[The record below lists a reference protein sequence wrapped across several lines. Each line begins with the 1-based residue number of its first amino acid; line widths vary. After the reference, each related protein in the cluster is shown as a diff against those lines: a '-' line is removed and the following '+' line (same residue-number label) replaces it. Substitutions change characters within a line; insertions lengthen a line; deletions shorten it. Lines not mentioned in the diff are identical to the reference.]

1 MNIKKL
7 IISLIILF
15 INFILFSNSSTDY
28 LNRILNYNEG
38 RIDNNY
44 DRLSSGTILLR
55 DDPANYSIYEKL
67 EAEIR
72 EIGKRINNDKDMIS
86 YYTYM
91 EAVLSE
97 LSTMLQRIRELLVQ
111 KDNQLLSGD
120 DKEIINNEIRQYYRQ
135 MEYDISQAEFNQV
148 KIFSDLFKNADLK
161 NYFDNKKYYD
171 FQNVDNLLNFV
182 IKQRST
188 TGSYAARLEYQNNGE
203 EIKKQN
209 TINFKKQQDTDYSS
223 EISAL
228 KRNSLLLMINVMM
241 LK

>member
-15 INFILFSNSSTDY
+15 INFFLFSNSSTDY

-67 EAEIR
+67 EAQIR

-97 LSTMLQRIRELLVQ
+97 LSAMLQRIRELLVQ
-111 KDNQLLSGD
+111 KDNQLLSGE

-135 MEYDISQAEFNQV
+135 MEYDITQAEFNQV
-148 KIFSDLFKNADLK
+148 KIFSDLFKNTDLK

-228 KRNSLLLMINVMM
+228 KRNSLLIMINM
-241 LK
+241 LML